1 MAPKTAFELPLPV
14 PSATPVSHT
23 SRRVNR
29 ILLALIFVFASCLG
43 LLSTRSNSYYI
54 SGTSDI
60 HFKPRLRNPSYL
72 IEAQNGAVASE
83 NVRCSEMGVQIMK
96 EGGNAVDAAIAS
108 CMCIG
113 VVNMFSAGLGG
124 GGFLTVRVPPSSSDV
139 SSKVFVVD
147 FRETAPSLANET
159 MFPAGGNSSQF
170 GGLAVGV
177 PGLVRGLAEAHR
189 RWGKLPWKQVIEPSA
204 ELALGW
210 EVDVELARRI
220 PFYPDLML
228 NDPDWSPI
236 FAPHGALLKKGELI
250 RRLNLSRTLSIIASE
265 GPESFY
271 KGVIADSLVRKI
283 QATGGIVS
291 NADLENY
298 TVNVYSALEGHYL
311 GKKIYVPRAPTC
323 GPVLLHMLNI
333 LEKYDFNQTTGLNV
347 HRLVETMKFGFAART
362 HISDPAFR
370 NDTETIHEIH
380 TKAYA
385 NAIRENLTDDRTHAA
400 QYYNPL
406 FDMPED
412 HGTVKPTIIQNNDD
426 VLKSVICQSHISVV
440 DKDGMAVALTDTV
453 NTVFASQVLD
463 PDTGIILNNEMN
475 DFSVP
480 GTPNAFGLWP
490 SPYNYPQPGK
500 RPLSSTVPV
509 IIENNDGSFY
519 IAVGGAGG
527 SLIFTAI
534 LQVFLHL
541 LQGMDLLESV
551 GHGRLHDQIYPP
563 ITVADNIYPADLLD
577 ALRERG
583 HNVTVFDINR
593 ISSVI
598 NIVVQQ
604 DNGTIFAVSDARKNG
619 IAAGY

>member
-1 MAPKTAFELPLPV
+1 MASKTASDLPLPV
-14 PSATPVSHT
+14 PASTHNRSPPRPHNWNLLVFLLTLAGCFSLLPTRRDSFSI
-23 SRRVNR
+23 SRTFD
-29 ILLALIFVFASCLG
+29 A
-43 LLSTRSNSYYI
+43 
-54 SGTSDI
+54 
-60 HFKPRLRNPSYL
+60 HPEPRLRNPSYL

-96 EGGNAVDAAIAS
+96 KGGNAVDAAIAS
-108 CMCIG
+108 CLCIG

-124 GGFLTVRVPPSSSDV
+124 GGFLTVRVPPSSSE
-139 SSKVFVVD
+139 SKSEVFVVD

-159 MFPAGGNSSQF
+159 MYAPGGNSSRF
-170 GGLAVGV
+170 GGLAVAV
-177 PGLVRGLAEAHR
+177 PGLIRGLAETHQ
-189 RWGKLPWKQVIEPSA
+189 RWGRLSWKEIFEPSA

-210 EVDVELARRI
+210 EVDVELGRRI

-236 FAPHGALLKKGELI
+236 FAPHGVMLKEGELI
-250 RRLNLSRTLSIIASE
+250 QRRNLSRTLYTIASQ
-265 GPESFY
+265 GPDSFY
-271 KGVIADSLVRKI
+271 KGPIADSLVRKI

-291 NADLENY
+291 HADLENY
-298 TVNVYSALEGHYL
+298 QVKVYSALEGEYS
-311 GKKIYVPRAPTC
+311 GKKIYVPGAPSS

-333 LEKYDFNQTTGLNV
+333 LEEYDLNQTSGLNV
-347 HRLVETMKFGFAART
+347 HRLVESMKFGFAART

-385 NAIRENLTDDRTHAA
+385 DIIRANLTDDRTHTA
-400 QYYNPL
+400 QYYHPL

-412 HGTVKPTIIQNNDD
+412 HGT
-426 VLKSVICQSHISVV
+426 SHISVV
-440 DKDGMAVALTDTV
+440 DKDGMAVSLTDTV

-463 PDTGIILNNEMN
+463 PETGIILNNEMD

-509 IIENNDGSFY
+509 IIENEDGSFY
-519 IAVGGAGG
+519 ISVGGAGG

-534 LQVFLHL
+534 IQVYLHL
-541 LQGMDLLESV
+541 LQGMNLLDAVE
-551 GHGRLHDQIYPP
+551 HGRLHDQIYPP
-563 ITVADNIYPADLLD
+563 VTIADSSYPHSYLDDL
-577 ALRERG
+577 RGRG
-583 HNVTVFDINR
+583 HNVTVLDVNR

-598 NIVVQQ
+598 DIVVQHE
-604 DNGTIFAVSDARKNG
+604 NGTIFAVSDGRKNG

>member
-1 MAPKTAFELPLPV
+1 MAPKKTASDLFLPI
-14 PSATPVSHT
+14 PVSTISHST
-23 SRRVNR
+23 SRPSNR
-29 ILLALIFVFASCLG
+29 ILLALILIFASCLA
-43 LLSTRSNSYYI
+43 LLTVHWNPYYFI
-54 SGTSDI
+54 SRISDD
-60 HFKPRLRNPSYL
+60 FRPRLRNPSYL

-96 EGGNAVDAAIAS
+96 KGGNAIDAAIAS

-124 GGFLTVRVPPSSSDV
+124 GGFLTIRVPPSSPTSR
-139 SSKVFVVD
+139 SEVFVVD
-147 FRETAPSLANET
+147 FRETAPSLADET
-159 MFPAGGNSSQF
+159 MYPPGGNSSQF
-170 GGLAVGV
+170 GGLAVAV
-177 PGLVRGLAEAHR
+177 PGLIRGLAEAHR
-189 RWGKLPWKQVIEPSA
+189 RWGHLSWKEIIEPSA

-220 PFYPDLML
+220 PLYPDLML

-236 FAPHGALLKKGELI
+236 FAPHGALLKEGEPI
-250 RRLNLSRTLSIIASE
+250 QRRNLSRTLFTIAAE

-271 KGVIADSLVRKI
+271 KGPIANSLVRKI

-298 TVNVYSALEGHYL
+298 RANVYPALEGRYL
-311 GKKIYVPRAPTC
+311 GKKFYVPGAPTC

-333 LEKYDFNQTTGLNV
+333 LEKYDFDQVTGLNV

-385 NAIRENLTDDRTHAA
+385 DAIRGNLTDDRTHSA

-412 HGTVKPTIIQNNDD
+412 HGT
-426 VLKSVICQSHISVV
+426 SHISVV

-453 NTVFASQVLD
+453 NTIFASQVLD
-463 PDTGIILNNEMN
+463 PETGIILNNEMD

-509 IIENNDGSFY
+509 IIENADGSFY
-519 IAVGGAGG
+519 ISAGGAGG
-527 SLIFTAI
+527 SLIFTAV

-541 LQGMDLLESV
+541 LQGMNLLDAV

-563 ITVADNIYPADLLD
+563 VTVADNIYPEDLLD

-598 NIVVQQ
+598 NIVVKQE
-604 DNGTIFAVSDARKNG
+604 NGTILAVSDARKNG